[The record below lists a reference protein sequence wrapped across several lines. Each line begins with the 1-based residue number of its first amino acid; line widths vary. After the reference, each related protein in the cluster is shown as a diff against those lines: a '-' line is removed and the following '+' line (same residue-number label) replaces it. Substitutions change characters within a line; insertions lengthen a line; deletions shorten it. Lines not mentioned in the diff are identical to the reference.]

1 MTTPNTISLEELA
14 ERLGGELAA
23 EGSQAIHGV
32 APLEAATAHEVSF
45 LANPRYVQHM
55 ADSNAAAVIVATDY
69 EGPGERL
76 LRCRDPYRAFRDAM
90 VLFYG
95 FREHPFEGIDETA
108 RIAPTA
114 TLGRNVRVGPY
125 VVVAPHANIGDG
137 CVLYPGVFVGPHC
150 RLGADCVLY
159 SNVTLYDRTV
169 LGDRV
174 TVHASASLGVD
185 GFGYATHPDEKGVVF
200 HDKIPPNGWVEVED
214 DVEIGSGCAVQRAA
228 MGPTVV
234 GAGSKF
240 ADLVA
245 IGHGTHVGKHCLMVS
260 QSGIAGSTQ
269 VGDYCSFGGQAGVVG
284 HIRIG
289 NVVRVGAQA
298 GVTGDI
304 PDHTEVFGAPAIPR
318 DQAGKAYTLIARL
331 PEMRSQLR
339 NLTRQVEKLH
349 AEIDA
354 LEHGDRPS

>member
-1 MTTPNTISLEELA
+1 MSTTTTITLTELA
-14 ERLGGELAA
+14 DRLGGELSADGGQRI
-23 EGSQAIHGV
+23 EGV
-32 APLEAATAHEVSF
+32 APLDAASEREVSF

-55 ADSNAAAVIVATDY
+55 AGSAAAAVIVATDY
-69 EGPGERL
+69 DGPGDRL

-95 FREHPFEGIDETA
+95 FREHPFAGIDETA
-108 RIAPTA
+108 RIAPSA
-114 TLGRNVRVGPY
+114 SLAAGVCAGPN
-125 VVVAPHANIGDG
+125 VVVCDGATIGENT
-137 CVLYPGVFVGPHC
+137 VLYPGVFVAPHC
-150 RLGADCVLY
+150 RVGADCVLY
-159 SNVTLYDRTV
+159 PNVTLYDRTV

-174 TVHASASLGVD
+174 TVHASSSLGVD
-185 GFGYATHPDEKGVVF
+185 GFGYATHPDGAGVVF
-200 HDKIPPNGWVEVED
+200 HDKIPPNGWVEIED

-234 GAGSKF
+234 GAGSKL

-245 IGHGTHVGKHCLMVS
+245 IGHGTRVGKHCLMVS
-260 QSGIAGSTQ
+260 QAGIAGSTQ

-289 NVVRVGAQA
+289 SAVRVGAQA

-304 PDHTEVFGAPAIPR
+304 PDRTEVFGSPAIPR

-339 NLTRQVEKLH
+339 KLTREVDRLSE
-349 AEIDA
+349 EIHR
-354 LEHGDRPS
+354 LSGGD